1 MEKYQIVYSI
11 QFFISSGKIFGGEI
25 HRSTCRHESQTS
37 PAPFIPLLFTFVGLY
52 AGVASLRISCAS
64 WVLHGSRGVDTFRFE
79 VDLWVSLD
87 ESLVSLTSS
96 SASNG
101 V

>member
-37 PAPFIPLLFTFVGLY
+37 PVPFSPHVILVCVHFSLGL
-52 AGVASLRISCAS
+52 ASLRISCAS

-96 SASNG
+96 NG

>member
-1 MEKYQIVYSI
+1 MYMGLSV
-11 QFFISSGKIFGGEI
+11 GNNFGGEI

-37 PAPFIPLLFTFVGLY
+37 PVPFSPHIILVCVHFFL
-52 AGVASLRISCAS
+52 GVVSLRISCAS
-64 WVLHGSRGVDTFRFE
+64 WVLHGSRGVDIFRFE

-96 SASNG
+96 SVSNG